1 MRSILYIQYFIQVH
15 YVHCSSLV
23 EFFLHSSRKREPLG
37 RSIQLLGHHHDHG
50 NHWKPPDLYY
60 NLCCLVIFFLVC
72 TLAGAA
78 KRCEEDLGDAP
89 RQAERKK
96 IWGFRSRKTWHLT
109 RSPGIFMISIRIHS
123 WKSWDETSWT
133 KQLGESTETTLGFH
147 WEKWGVLRTI
157 HENLL
162 LKAWRCWI
170 TLEMYRWCVQIIWV
184 AWFSRIRLINEHCS
198 GLELLS

>member
-96 IWGFRSRKTWHLT
+96 NGDFDPEK
-109 RSPGIFMISIRIHS
+109 PGI
-123 WKSWDETSWT
+123 
-133 KQLGESTETTLGFH
+133 
-147 WEKWGVLRTI
+147 
-157 HENLL
+157 
-162 LKAWRCWI
+162 
-170 TLEMYRWCVQIIWV
+170 
-184 AWFSRIRLINEHCS
+184 
-198 GLELLS
+198 

>member
-1 MRSILYIQYFIQVH
+1 MRSILYIHYFIQVH

-23 EFFLHSSRKREPLG
+23 EFFLHSSRTREPLG

-60 NLCCLVIFFLVC
+60 NLCCLVIFFFGLY
-72 TLAGAA
+72 LAGAA

-89 RQAERKK
+89 RQAVRKK

-123 WKSWDETSWT
+123 WKSWDETS
-133 KQLGESTETTLGFH
+133 
-147 WEKWGVLRTI
+147 
-157 HENLL
+157 
-162 LKAWRCWI
+162 
-170 TLEMYRWCVQIIWV
+170 
-184 AWFSRIRLINEHCS
+184 
-198 GLELLS
+198 